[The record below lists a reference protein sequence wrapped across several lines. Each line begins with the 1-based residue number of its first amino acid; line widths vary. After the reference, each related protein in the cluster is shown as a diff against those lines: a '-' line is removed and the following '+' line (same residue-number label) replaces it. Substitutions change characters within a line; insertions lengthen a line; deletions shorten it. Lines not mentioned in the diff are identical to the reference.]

1 MTQALYNL
9 LIHLLTPVFLLRLL
23 WRSRRNPA
31 YRQRWG
37 ERLGFPEPPRDRRA
51 HLWVHA
57 VSVGEVVAATALI
70 RAWRERHP
78 EQPVLVTTTTPTG
91 ADEVVRRLGDAVI
104 HRYLPFDLPGA
115 VGRFLKRMPVDRLLV
130 METELWPNLYR
141 ACHAHGIPILL
152 VNARLSPRSFRGY
165 QRLRPLVQRTLGWLE
180 GVAARGLEDADR
192 FVALGALPDR
202 VRVAG
207 NIKYDLTLSDALL
220 NQSRAL
226 RDALGMRPVWIAA
239 STHPGEDEQVL
250 KAHAFVRRALPD
262 ALLILVPRHP
272 ERFETVARLCRES
285 GWEPARR
292 SAGQVPDNTQA
303 VWLGD
308 SMGELLMLYGV
319 ADVAF
324 VGGSLVPTG
333 GHNPLEPAAH
343 GVPVVTGPEVFNF
356 SEVFAALSDAG
367 GVCNVKGADELGQII
382 LQLLSAGEERKA
394 LAGAALQVLESNRGA
409 VARVL
414 KWVEDM
420 APTPP

>member
-1 MTQALYNL
+1 MHALYNL

-115 VGRFLKRMPVDRLLV
+115 VGRFLKRMPMDRLLV

-180 GVAARGLEDADR
+180 GVAARGPEDADR

-226 RDALGMRPVWIAA
+226 RDALGMHPVWIAA

-303 VWLGD
+303 LWLGD

-414 KWVEDM
+414 KWAEDM

>member
-37 ERLGFPEPPRDRRA
+37 ERLGFPEPPRDRRP

-141 ACHAHGIPILL
+141 ACHAHRTPILL

-180 GVAARGLEDADR
+180 GVAARGPEDADR

-220 NQSRAL
+220 NQARAL
-226 RDALGMRPVWIAA
+226 RDTLGTRPVWIAA

-250 KAHAFVRRALPD
+250 KAHAIVRQALPD

-285 GWEPARR
+285 GWEPSRR

-343 GVPVVTGPEVFNF
+343 GVPVVTGPQVFNF

-382 LQLLSAGEERKA
+382 LQLLSAGEEREA

-414 KWVEDM
+414 KWAEDM

>member
-1 MTQALYNL
+1 MMHALYNL

-37 ERLGFPEPPRDRRA
+37 ERLGYPGPPPDGRA

-57 VSVGEVVAATALI
+57 VSVGEVVAAAPLI
-70 RAWRERHP
+70 HAWRERHP

-91 ADEVVRRLGDAVI
+91 ADEVTRRLGSEVI

-165 QRLRPLVQRTLGWLE
+165 QRLRPLVQRTLGWLD
-180 GVAARGLEDADR
+180 GVAARGQEDAER

-202 VRVAG
+202 VRVTG
-207 NIKYDLTLSDALL
+207 NIKYDLTLPASLS
-220 NQSRAL
+220 NQARAL
-226 RDALGMRPVWIAA
+226 RDTVGPRPVWIAA

-250 KAHAFVRRALPD
+250 KAHALVRQALPD

-272 ERFETVARLCRES
+272 ERFENVSRLCREA

-292 SAGQVPDNTQA
+292 SRGQLPDGTQA

-356 SEVFAALSDAG
+356 AEVFAALSGAG
-367 GVCNVKGADELGQII
+367 GVCQVEDADALGQAVVR
-382 LQLLSAGEERKA
+382 LLDSGKGR
-394 LAGAALQVLESNRGA
+394 
-409 VARVL
+409 
-414 KWVEDM
+414 D
-420 APTPP
+420 

>member
-1 MTQALYNL
+1 MHALYNL
-9 LIHLLTPVFLLRLL
+9 LIHLLLPIFLLRLL
-23 WRSRRNPA
+23 WRSRHNRA
-31 YRQRWG
+31 YWQRWG
-37 ERLGFPEPPRDRRA
+37 ERLGFPEPPRDKRP

-57 VSVGEVVAATALI
+57 VSVGEVVAAAPLI
-70 RAWRERHP
+70 QAWRERYP

-91 ADEVVRRLGDAVI
+91 ADEVARRLGDEVT

-115 VGRFLKRMPVDRLLV
+115 VGRFIERMPVDRLLV

-141 ACHAHGIPILL
+141 ACHARGIPILL

-165 QRLRPLVQRTLGWLE
+165 QRLRPLVQCTLGWLE
-180 GVAARGLEDADR
+180 GVAARGPEDADR
-192 FVALGALPDR
+192 FVALGASPDR
-202 VRVAG
+202 VRVTG
-207 NIKYDLTLSDALL
+207 NIKYDLTLSTSLL
-220 NQSRAL
+220 SQARAL
-226 RDALGMRPVWIAA
+226 RDSLGARPVWIAA

-250 KAHAFVRRALPD
+250 KAHAIVCQTLPD

-272 ERFETVARLCRES
+272 ERFENVARLCREA

-356 SEVFAALSDAG
+356 KEVFGALSGAG
-367 GVCNVKGADELGQII
+367 GVCQVEDADELGQII
-382 LQLLSAGEERKA
+382 LRLLSAVEERKA
-394 LAGAALQVLESNRGA
+394 LAGAALQVLGSNRGA

-414 KWVEDM
+414 EWAEDM
-420 APTPP
+420 ALTLR

>member
-1 MTQALYNL
+1 MHALYNL
-9 LIHLLTPVFLLRLL
+9 LIHLLLPIFLLRLL

-37 ERLGFPEPPRDRRA
+37 ERLGFPEPLRDKRR

-57 VSVGEVVAATALI
+57 VSVGEVVAAAQLI
-70 RAWRERHP
+70 RAWRQRHP
-78 EQPVLVTTTTPTG
+78 EQPILVTTTTPTG
-91 ADEVVRRLGDAVI
+91 ADEVVRRLGNEVI

-115 VGRFLKRMPVDRLLV
+115 VGRFIERMPVDRLLV

-141 ACHAHGIPILL
+141 ACHARGIPILL

-180 GVAARGLEDADR
+180 GVAARGQEDADR
-192 FVALGALPDR
+192 FVALGASPDR
-202 VRVAG
+202 VRVTG
-207 NIKYDLTLSDALL
+207 NIKYDLTLSAPLRE
-220 NQSRAL
+220 QARAL
-226 RDALGMRPVWIAA
+226 RDALGARPVWIAA

-250 KAHAFVRRALPD
+250 KAHALVRQALPD

-272 ERFETVARLCRES
+272 ERFETVARLCREA
-285 GWEPARR
+285 GGEPARR
-292 SAGQVPDNTQA
+292 SRGAVPDGTQA

-356 SEVFAALSDAG
+356 SEVFAALSGAG
-367 GVCNVKGADELGQII
+367 GVCQVEDADALGQVVVR
-382 LQLLSAGEERKA
+382 LLDSGKDRDALSA
-394 LAGAALQVLESNRGA
+394 AAKQVLESNRGA

-414 KWVEDM
+414 DWAEAM
-420 APTPP
+420 ALRSR